1 MKFDRPVY
9 WLYVGVIALFV
20 VMTALRLLGG
30 AESWGSAADWAAAG
44 ASVLVVFVTLELA
57 TAERRTIETRRHAER
72 LSMLDAVEEVIQAV
86 TRHTAVIR
94 NAAKSRDH
102 RHIQQITLSEFRH
115 NDEALNGLF
124 SMPPT
129 QWPTVELYR
138 RAFQVSLHRDHLVRA
153 ISTLSKL
160 EIVSNDDWKDFDR
173 ALKRSA
179 DAEQKFS
186 AALAAARA

>member
-1 MKFDRPVY
+1 M
-9 WLYVGVIALFV
+9 
-20 VMTALRLLGG
+20 
-30 AESWGSAADWAAAG
+30 
-44 ASVLVVFVTLELA
+44 
-57 TAERRTIETRRHAER
+57 
-72 LSMLDAVEEVIQAV
+72 
-86 TRHTAVIR
+86 TRHTAGIR

-102 RHIQQITLSEFRH
+102 RHIQQVTLSEFRH

-160 EIVSNDDWKDFDR
+160 ESVSNDDWKDFDR
-173 ALKRSA
+173 ALNRSA

>member
-1 MKFDRPVY
+1 M
-9 WLYVGVIALFV
+9 
-20 VMTALRLLGG
+20 
-30 AESWGSAADWAAAG
+30 
-44 ASVLVVFVTLELA
+44 LVVFVTLELA

-72 LSMLDAVEEVIQAV
+72 LSMLDAVEGVVQAV

-102 RHIQQITLSEFRH
+102 RHI
-115 NDEALNGLF
+115 
-124 SMPPT
+124 
-129 QWPTVELYR
+129 
-138 RAFQVSLHRDHLVRA
+138 RA

-160 EIVSNDDWKDFDR
+160 ESVSNDDWKDFDR
-173 ALKRSA
+173 ALNRSA